1 MLSLSR
7 RDAKAPRLGAHLGA
21 KSLEVS
27 SGAAL
32 SAHLGAK
39 SLEVSSDPALSAH
52 LGAKAPRLGARL
64 ASLDAE
70 PRG

>member
-27 SGAAL
+27 SDA
-32 SAHLGAK
+32 
-39 SLEVSSDPALSAH
+39 ALSAH